1 MPSGSNRTD
10 SVLTHQTKIASLIGN
25 LNVNWKPG
33 LENMLSCSND
43 TEIIFLREIGYFI
56 RQISCIQGLFSD

>member
-1 MPSGSNRTD
+1 MLSGSNRTG
-10 SVLTHQTKIASLIGN
+10 SVLTHQNEIASLIGN

-43 TEIIFLREIGYFI
+43 TEIIFFREIEYFI
-56 RQISCIQGLFSD
+56 RQIGCIQGLFSD

>member
-1 MPSGSNRTD
+1 MPSGSNRTG
-10 SVLTHQTKIASLIGN
+10 SVLTHQTEIASLIGN

-56 RQISCIQGLFSD
+56 RQIGRIQGLFSD